1 MWSMGLLFAMFLLFH
16 DISILVQHK
25 AASTCHENFY
35 FVSNIFLLYIPF
47 AISQLSL
54 LGNGRGPSFEQT

>member
-25 AASTCHENFY
+25 AASTCHENYY
-35 FVSNIFLLYIPF
+35 FFSNIFLLYIPF
-47 AISQLSL
+47 RERSVHAVFLNLKQI
-54 LGNGRGPSFEQT
+54 E